1 VGGDD
6 CTTKF
11 ENTHRIV
18 RREVLYRLH
27 LWFGRRVFV
36 HEVVNKAAASSV
48 FRCTFDGSEIG
59 RYHGAHERSRIE
71 FEVHAPGSISVHVGR
86 DAVARTDDKVAKRC
100 RGGPGGKSSCEAD
113 SRLDVSVHL
122 WVKGD
127 LYIPRRSIELV
138 GIGEKRLTF
147 ADARSDGY
155 SLCKVPREL
164 FAEAD
169 AEAVRSVLTSGIT
182 DDPSKRSEL
191 ALDVCAFARYATTV
205 LGKENNASKATRKTK
220 V

>member
-1 VGGDD
+1 LHFRWLGD
-6 CTTKF
+6 
-11 ENTHRIV
+11 R
-18 RREVLYRLH
+18 
-27 LWFGRRVFV
+27 
-36 HEVVNKAAASSV
+36 
-48 FRCTFDGSEIG
+48 
-59 RYHGAHERSRIE
+59 RYHGARQLLTFDERSRIE

-127 LYIPRRSIELV
+127 LYIAVASNWLGLV
-138 GIGEKRLTF
+138 KNGLTF
-147 ADARSDGY
+147 ADARSDVY
-155 SLCKVPREL
+155 SLCKVLREL
-164 FAEAD
+164 FTEAD
-169 AEAVRSVLTSGIT
+169 AEAVRSVLISGIT
-182 DDPSKRSEL
+182 NDPSTRSEL